1 MRGWLCVVVAS
12 LALLGGSAPAAGVPS
27 QARSPATILIETSTG
42 QVLSEHD
49 ADSPRPAASLY
60 QLMLAL
66 LTLEEAGL
74 GGLPLDAAVSVS
86 EFAVRSGAGGVF
98 NTIVPQTAPP
108 HAVTARGGDTVS
120 HAAGEDGSHV
130 SLRPDKVYR
139 LSDLLKAML
148 VTS

>member
-49 ADSPRPAASLY
+49 ADSSRPAASLY

-74 GGLPLDAAVSVS
+74 GGFPLDAPVSVS
-86 EFAVRSGAGGVF
+86 EIAVQSGGTGAL
-98 NTIVPQTAPP
+98 NVPPP
-108 HAVTARGGDTVS
+108 PLQGSRGKGNDAVVPAS
-120 HAAGEDGSHV
+120 GEEGSHV
-130 SLRPDKVYR
+130 
-139 LSDLLKAML
+139 
-148 VTS
+148 